1 MISIISDKGKFEY
14 DEGTGR
20 IFVNGILGSST
31 KYEPVFNGGVKDGD
45 MPRFAGIWLK
55 ETNSV
60 LGLKGK
66 VNKLIDDL
74 NNVI

>member
-1 MISIISDKGKFEY
+1 MINIVSEKGNFDY
-14 DEGTGR
+14 DEKTGH
-20 IFVNGILGSST
+20 IFVNGILGSSQ

-45 MPRFAGIWLK
+45 MPVFAGIWLK
-55 ETNSV
+55 ESNSIV
-60 LGLKGK
+60 GLKGK